1 MPKKMTM
8 PALQRR
14 RASIQVE
21 NFQAPV
27 RASTKQAKEQEVAA
41 IQAQL
46 GALAAAAEAVS
57 EARFPT

>member
-1 MPKKMTM
+1 MPKKLTM
-8 PALQRR
+8 R

-27 RASTKQAKEQEVAA
+27 QASAKQAKEQEIAA

-46 GALAAAAEAVS
+46 DALAAAAEAVS